1 MTENMTPVTPEA
13 PAAAATAI
21 AIVPEFEEAL
31 KSISVE
37 IDDRQDPEQVEKER
51 KKIYEAVRD
60 VEKVDIRETAD
71 VFGFGAEIQSD
82 LSHFSDTALAN
93 VKTKD
98 LGEIGD
104 MIGRLV
110 VELKGFTTEDDKKK
124 GLFGFLKKGAS
135 RIELLKTRY
144 EDATTSVDSIVNA
157 LNSHKIQLLKD
168 IVLLEELYNENL
180 VYLKTLTVYIAL
192 GKKKLEEFRNG
203 PVAEAVALAERT
215 GLPEDAQA
223 AKDLN
228 DKAERF
234 EKKIYDLELT
244 RTIAV
249 QMAPQIRL
257 IQSSDTVMVEKIQST
272 IANTI
277 PVWKSQMVMALGL
290 EHSQQAMQAQ
300 QAVTDL
306 TNELLRKNAEQLHMA
321 TTETAKAAERGII
334 DIETLTYTN
343 QQLIDTMDEVMRIQ
357 AEGRDKRRAAEEQL
371 RSIEDELKKKMLEFK
386 NN

>member
-13 PAAAATAI
+13 PAAAATAT

-144 EDATTSVDSIVNA
+144 
-157 LNSHKIQLLKD
+157 
-168 IVLLEELYNENL
+168 
-180 VYLKTLTVYIAL
+180 
-192 GKKKLEEFRNG
+192 
-203 PVAEAVALAERT
+203 
-215 GLPEDAQA
+215 
-223 AKDLN
+223 
-228 DKAERF
+228 
-234 EKKIYDLELT
+234 
-244 RTIAV
+244 
-249 QMAPQIRL
+249 
-257 IQSSDTVMVEKIQST
+257 
-272 IANTI
+272 
-277 PVWKSQMVMALGL
+277 
-290 EHSQQAMQAQ
+290 
-300 QAVTDL
+300 
-306 TNELLRKNAEQLHMA
+306 
-321 TTETAKAAERGII
+321 
-334 DIETLTYTN
+334 
-343 QQLIDTMDEVMRIQ
+343 
-357 AEGRDKRRAAEEQL
+357 
-371 RSIEDELKKKMLEFK
+371 
-386 NN
+386 

>member
-1 MTENMTPVTPEA
+1 MTESMPH
-13 PAAAATAI
+13 AATASAT
-21 AIVPEFEEAL
+21 AIIPEFEEAL

-37 IDDRQDPEQVEKER
+37 IDETQDPEQLAKER
-51 KKIYEAVRD
+51 SKIYSAVRE
-60 VEKVDIRETAD
+60 VERIDINETSD

-82 LSHFSDTALAN
+82 LSHFSDTALGN
-93 VKTKD
+93 VKTRD
-98 LGEIGD
+98 LGEVGD

-110 VELKGFTTEDDKKK
+110 VELKGFSTEEEKKK
-124 GLFGFLKKGAS
+124 GLFGRLKKGLS
-135 RIELLKTRY
+135 RVELLKTRY
-144 EDATTSVDSIVNA
+144 EAATVNVDAIIKA

-180 VYLKTLTVYIAL
+180 VYLKTLTVYIEL
-192 GKKKLEEFRNG
+192 GKKKLEAFRNG

-223 AKDLN
+223 ARDLN

-234 EKKIYDLELT
+234 EKKLYDLELT

-257 IQSSDTVMVEKIQST
+257 IQSADTAMVEKIQST

-277 PVWKSQMVMALGL
+277 PIWKSQMVMALGL
-290 EHSQQAMQAQ
+290 EHSQQAMSAQ

-306 TNELLRKNAEQLHMA
+306 TNELLKKNADQLHMA
-321 TTETAKAAERGII
+321 TVATAKAAERGVI
-334 DIETLTYTN
+334 DVETLAYTN
-343 QQLIDTMDEVMRIQ
+343 QQLIDTMDEVIRIQ
-357 AEGRDKRRAAEEQL
+357 AEGKEKRHAAEEQL

-386 NN
+386 NA